1 MKRPTWSRCAPP
13 DTGRKT
19 PTSSRI
25 VRRSVPE
32 RIQKVLANAGVGSR
46 RSIERWVAEGRI
58 TVDGRKAKLGEQ
70 LQGRER
76 VCFDGKPVRLH
87 AAGVVRSQHA
97 FLAYYKAGPTRGAR
111 EDDSSLAV
119 PRPRRGRW
127 IDISPLDR
135 NTSGLVVLTTDGEL
149 ASRLM
154 HPGTVVEREYAVRLL
169 GEPSRAQQQQLEEGV
184 ELDTGIAR
192 IASFAGGRGSGSN
205 LWHHF
210 TLRETRHRDLRP
222 ILAAVGLAVSRVIRV
237 RYDGVTLGDLYRGAS
252 RALTPAESRS
262 LYRAAAP
269 PEDRKVGAL

>member
-1 MKRPTWSRCAPP
+1 M
-13 DTGRKT
+13 
-19 PTSSRI
+19 SSRYAQPAAGRTTPPRFDP
-25 VRRSVPE
+25 VRRCVPE
-32 RIQKVLANAGVGSR
+32 RIQKVLANAGIGSR

-58 TVDGRKAKLGEQ
+58 TVNGRRAKLGEQ

-87 AAGVVRSQHA
+87 AAGVVRSKHA

-111 EDDSSLAV
+111 EDDSSFAV

-127 IDISPLDR
+127 IDVSPLDR

-154 HPGTVVEREYAVRLL
+154 HPSAVIEREYAVRLL
-169 GEPSRAQQQQLEEGV
+169 GEPSRAQQQQLEEGI
-184 ELDTGIAR
+184 ELDTGIAK

-205 LWHHF
+205 FWHHF

-237 RYDGVTLGDLYRGAS
+237 RYDAVTLGELYRGAS
-252 RALTPAESRS
+252 RALTAAESRS
-262 LYRAAAP
+262 LYQVAAP
-269 PEDRKVGAL
+269 SEDRHVGSK